1 VWLPGEGVVVVD
13 RLAARRA
20 HAIVSRLPLAPGVD
34 PGAPPLAIAAQGE
47 DGPVAP
53 RPAQAWHAPY
63 LGTRVPATVL
73 EDARTVAPGEP
84 FGWSL
89 LRGDRRV
96 AQLRGDRLVLE
107 GPRAEI
113 ALEPLPPSP

>member
-1 VWLPGEGVVVVD
+1 
-13 RLAARRA
+13 
-20 HAIVSRLPLAPGVD
+20 
-34 PGAPPLAIAAQGE
+34 
-47 DGPVAP
+47 
-53 RPAQAWHAPY
+53 
-63 LGTRVPATVL
+63 VL